1 MAVCFLLEMK
11 GRSLLLKQWL
21 KRSWIVCDVLLL
33 KFCIVEVF
41 ALYMVANALEAAL
54 FYYENF
60 RVDFAL
66 NYPVCKKA
74 GSEL

>member
-1 MAVCFLLEMK
+1 M
-11 GRSLLLKQWL
+11 
-21 KRSWIVCDVLLL
+21 
-33 KFCIVEVF
+33 VEVF
-41 ALYMVANALEAAL
+41 ALYMVANALEATL

-66 NYPVCKKA
+66 NYPVRKKA